1 MKGNKVASRYAKA
14 LLDLAV
20 EQNMLDNVN
29 ADMIN
34 IAEVFEASKDLTSVL
49 KSPVI
54 SPAKKVEIL
63 ESVFSKNL
71 NPISLGFMKLI
82 VKKSRAGIMPEIAD
96 SFIDLYKKHNNIL
109 DVYLTSAVVLDQPV
123 KEKILS
129 KIKVRFNGKINLIE
143 KVDPALLG
151 GFIVR
156 IDDNQLDA
164 SIASQLSNL
173 KNILLN

>member
-20 EQNMLDNVN
+20 EQNVLDNVN

-34 IAEVFEASKDLTSVL
+34 LSAVFADSKDLTNML

-54 SPAKKVEIL
+54 APSKKVEIL
-63 ESVFSKNL
+63 EAVFGKNL
-71 NPISLGFMKLI
+71 NAMSLGFLKLI
-82 VKKSRAGIMPEIAD
+82 VKKSRAGILPEIAD
-96 SFIDLYKKHNNIL
+96 SFIELYKKHNNIL
-109 DVYLTSAVVLDQPV
+109 DVYLTSAVLLDAPV

-129 KIKVRFNGKINLIE
+129 KIKVRFTGTINLIE
-143 KVDPALLG
+143 KVDPALVG

-164 SIASQLSNL
+164 SIATQLTNL